1 MSAIQFVFTVISAIV
16 LFLHGLQGFSQ
27 EIRTAFGE
35 SLTRFMGRFTQNR
48 FRGFAMGAVFTA
60 LIQSSSA
67 ASALTVALVDAG
79 TITLRGSLGLL
90 IGANVGTSSTAWLV
104 SFKLTG
110 IGPYFIVLG
119 TLLGFVPHRVRIV
132 GKVLFYFGFIF
143 FALDLLSASL
153 APLRDY
159 PAILELFSSAGSPYF
174 AVLVGLVVTAI
185 VQSSSVTTG
194 LAILLTQQGLM
205 HQTAAIAIVIGANI
219 GTTSTSLVASI
230 GMGRT
235 ARRAALANLLFNVG
249 GVLIILPVL
258 PLFAKIVDSLVESRS
273 QTVAMAHL
281 LFNLV
286 TATVF
291 LLGMRYFETI
301 LMRLM
306 PHRAEDSAGQPSS

>member
-1 MSAIQFVFTVISAIV
+1 MSALQFLFTVISAIV

-119 TLLGFVPHRVRIV
+119 AVLGFIPHRIRIF

-153 APLRDY
+153 APALLD
-159 PAILELFSSAGSPYF
+159 LFSKSASPYF
-174 AVLVGLVVTAI
+174 SVLVGLVVTAI

-205 HQTAAIAIVIGANI
+205 HQTAAIAVVIGANI
-219 GTTSTSLVASI
+219 GTTSTSLVASL

-258 PLFAKIVDSLVESRS
+258 PLFSNFVDSLVASRS

-281 LFNLV
+281 LKHSCC
-286 TATVF
+286 
-291 LLGMRYFETI
+291 G
-301 LMRLM
+301 
-306 PHRAEDSAGQPSS
+306 

>member
-1 MSAIQFVFTVISAIV
+1 M
-16 LFLHGLQGFSQ
+16 
-27 EIRTAFGE
+27 
-35 SLTRFMGRFTQNR
+35 
-48 FRGFAMGAVFTA
+48 
-60 LIQSSSA
+60 
-67 ASALTVALVDAG
+67 
-79 TITLRGSLGLL
+79 
-90 IGANVGTSSTAWLV
+90 
-104 SFKLTG
+104 
-110 IGPYFIVLG
+110 
-119 TLLGFVPHRVRIV
+119 
-132 GKVLFYFGFIF
+132 LFYFGFIF

-159 PAILELFSSAGSPYF
+159 PAILELFSKGGSPYF

-205 HQTAAIAIVIGANI
+205 HQTAAIAVVIGANI

-258 PLFAKIVDSLVESRS
+258 PLFAQIVDALVESRS

-281 LFNLV
+281 LFNAV
-286 TATVF
+286 TATIF
-291 LLGMRYFETI
+291 LLGMRYFEAI
-301 LMRLM
+301 LLRLM
-306 PHRAEDSAGQPSS
+306 PPEEKNST